1 MNFMFTSMNK
11 RSWVYTALLLLVAT
25 LTEAQSYDTHRLYF
39 GLDILRTFP
48 LVFERGYVFEPSII
62 YKTNTHTTFDVAV
75 GFNDIRR
82 DELYGNMDYA
92 NTGRY
97 YRVGVGQLLF
107 KERKKFNDFNL
118 QFGLIYSDFTEKG
131 TIVFKGDNYGDLVE
145 VKEQRNQLLV
155 LELQPNYTLPISDRI
170 SVNFQVRINYVVSTP
185 DEEHFPLYYVPGAG
199 MMQIFQD
206 DDEGVHNSNR
216 ITEGISIRL
225 VYKFLEL

>member
-1 MNFMFTSMNK
+1 MNFMYTSMNK
-11 RSWVYTALLLLVAT
+11 RSWVYTTLLLLLAT
-25 LTEAQSYDTHRLYF
+25 LAQAQTYDTHRLYF
-39 GLDILRTFP
+39 GLDLLRTFP

-92 NTGRY
+92 NKGRY
-97 YRVGVGQLLF
+97 YRFSAGQLLF

-118 QFGLIYSDFTEKG
+118 AFGLIYSDFTEKG

-145 VKEQRNQLLV
+145 IKKQRNQLFV
-155 LELQPNYTLPISDRI
+155 LELQPNYNLPISDRI
-170 SVNFQVRINYVVSTP
+170 SVNFQIRIDYVVRAP
-185 DEEHFPLYYVPGAG
+185 NEDEFPLYYVPGAG
-199 MMQIFQD
+199 LMQIFED
-206 DDEGVHNSNR
+206 NDEVHNSNR

>member
-1 MNFMFTSMNK
+1 MNK
-11 RSWVYTALLLLVAT
+11 RSWVYTALLLLLAT
-25 LTEAQSYDTHRLYF
+25 LTQAQSYDTHRLYF
-39 GLDILRTFP
+39 GVDLLRTMP

-97 YRVGVGQLLF
+97 YRAGVGQFLF

-131 TIVFKGDNYGDLVE
+131 TIILEGNNYGDLVE
-145 VKEQRNQLLV
+145 IKKQSNQLFV
-155 LELQPNYTLPISDRI
+155 LELQPNYCLPVSDRI

-185 DEEHFPLYYVPGAG
+185 KEEHFPLYYLPGAG
-199 MMQIFQD
+199 MMQLFD
-206 DDEGVHNSNR
+206 DNDEGVYNSNR
-216 ITEGISIRL
+216 ITQGISIRL